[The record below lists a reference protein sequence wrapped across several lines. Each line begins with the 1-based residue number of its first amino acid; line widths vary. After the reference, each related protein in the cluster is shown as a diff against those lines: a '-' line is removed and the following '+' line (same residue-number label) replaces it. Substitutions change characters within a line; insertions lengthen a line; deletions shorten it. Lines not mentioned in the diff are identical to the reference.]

1 MRKGFTLV
9 EMLAVV
15 LILGIILLIGVPI
28 YQGVQKSTNES
39 IYNSKISNVLT
50 KAEEYSEEH
59 GIFIYDIRK
68 MISLGLLTPDN
79 EAGEFRDPRDNRS
92 MLCDVIQVTLENG
105 MYYANVSTGYND
117 DGSVHCYSDDEL
129 KSMNSIVK
137 INFYK
142 ERDGLEQFP
151 SGWVKANHVYAG
163 YEFIGSPEVSNVNVT
178 WGGVGTQLDN
188 GRLDIYTDSLM
199 NAEVQL
205 HIEFDYNGKHI
216 IQDISK
222 NVRIDNESPRGYV
235 TTGPGTEK
243 SNNLSYVE
251 WQLTD
256 GDGSGVAG
264 HIILDEESY
273 RIKPCESYTVD
284 EIPGSDQTRVGKH
297 LNNGVYYI
305 CAKDNVGNITR
316 NSDAEENRI
325 EVKNVDQSS
334 GDIESFKIESR
345 TPPYNLK
352 EVKLITEL
360 KDETPSGYDMCMSHT
375 GYLENCSWEEFNSSK
390 DYTINGY
397 DYGSEVAFYLSVRDS
412 AGNVSNIASTYT
424 IDNLQYLDLNGK
436 LNGEDKPGLSG
447 FGKCDVYV
455 NEAKVATETNDYY
468 QKLVPGSTYEI
479 KNCSALSGFRYKGAS
494 NMTGVIGRSGAS
506 VVYVPYVSL
515 YTISYNVNGGMGSV
529 GSQIKEHGTNINV
542 TTAKPTRNGYTF
554 DGWNTKADATGANYA
569 AGATYSGNGNATL
582 YAKWKLNSYIVTLD
596 ANGGTV
602 NDKAKDTKEVSIGSN
617 VGTLPIAKRNNYQFL
632 GWYNSNNISSSSL
645 ARITSSTKPS
655 SSVTY
660 YALWKGSGEVSSYSY
675 TLYTNCSDHCMPS
688 GIQSL
693 NNHGTIY
700 LANGDKVNIKCYNE
714 RHSGTGFHDALAKNR
729 VPLQW
734 YGATVGASTSTS
746 FTYNG
751 TQNGTWS
758 CDKYYY
764 EHAGNTW
771 DSQDTYYKQ
780 NYASIQ
786 AAAEA
791 PGNMGSDGSNC
802 YGQCDR
808 VTFQSG
814 NFYIEKWVDNTTTTV
829 NVRVG
834 GNPIVFPTHQSLD
847 ASQYYFNGWY
857 TGPNGTGTRLSSG
870 MRTPQSDVT
879 YYAHWIKLT
888 GQTRNYK
895 LQMKSISNL
904 GTVYAKLGDRV
915 KIYCYNDK
923 HLGTGRKV
931 YLQYNNKDFRGP
943 GDSREGS
950 TVEYEFVYDGSQKGF
965 YSCYQITDGGGDE
978 SSKVYG
984 GSTMTLQTG

>member
-1 MRKGFTLV
+1 MRKGFTLVEMLAVVLILGIILMRKGFTLV

-59 GIFIYDIRK
+59 GVFIYDIRK

-273 RIKPCESYTVD
+273 RSKPCESYTVD

-305 CAKDNVGNITR
+305 CVKDNVGNITK
-316 NSDAEENRI
+316 NNEAEENRI

-352 EVKLITEL
+352 EVKHMI
-360 KDETPSGYDMCMSHT
+360 CVCH
-375 GYLENCSWEEFNSSK
+375 
-390 DYTINGY
+390 
-397 DYGSEVAFYLSVRDS
+397 
-412 AGNVSNIASTYT
+412 
-424 IDNLQYLDLNGK
+424 
-436 LNGEDKPGLSG
+436 
-447 FGKCDVYV
+447 
-455 NEAKVATETNDYY
+455 
-468 QKLVPGSTYEI
+468 
-479 KNCSALSGFRYKGAS
+479 
-494 NMTGVIGRSGAS
+494 
-506 VVYVPYVSL
+506 
-515 YTISYNVNGGMGSV
+515 
-529 GSQIKEHGTNINV
+529 
-542 TTAKPTRNGYTF
+542 
-554 DGWNTKADATGANYA
+554 
-569 AGATYSGNGNATL
+569 
-582 YAKWKLNSYIVTLD
+582 
-596 ANGGTV
+596 
-602 NDKAKDTKEVSIGSN
+602 
-617 VGTLPIAKRNNYQFL
+617 
-632 GWYNSNNISSSSL
+632 
-645 ARITSSTKPS
+645 
-655 SSVTY
+655 
-660 YALWKGSGEVSSYSY
+660 
-675 TLYTNCSDHCMPS
+675 
-688 GIQSL
+688 IQD
-693 NNHGTIY
+693 I
-700 LANGDKVNIKCYNE
+700 
-714 RHSGTGFHDALAKNR
+714 
-729 VPLQW
+729 
-734 YGATVGASTSTS
+734 
-746 FTYNG
+746 
-751 TQNGTWS
+751 
-758 CDKYYY
+758 
-764 EHAGNTW
+764 
-771 DSQDTYYKQ
+771 
-780 NYASIQ
+780 
-786 AAAEA
+786 
-791 PGNMGSDGSNC
+791 
-802 YGQCDR
+802 
-808 VTFQSG
+808 
-814 NFYIEKWVDNTTTTV
+814 
-829 NVRVG
+829 
-834 GNPIVFPTHQSLD
+834 
-847 ASQYYFNGWY
+847 
-857 TGPNGTGTRLSSG
+857 
-870 MRTPQSDVT
+870 
-879 YYAHWIKLT
+879 
-888 GQTRNYK
+888 
-895 LQMKSISNL
+895 
-904 GTVYAKLGDRV
+904 
-915 KIYCYNDK
+915 
-923 HLGTGRKV
+923 
-931 YLQYNNKDFRGP
+931 
-943 GDSREGS
+943 
-950 TVEYEFVYDGSQKGF
+950 
-965 YSCYQITDGGGDE
+965 
-978 SSKVYG
+978 
-984 GSTMTLQTG
+984 